1 MLSILIP
8 TYNYNV
14 FPLVAELKNQADTLE
29 IAYEILVQDDAS
41 DLFLN
46 QNTEINLLPY
56 CSYTLNLEKLGR
68 GNNIN
73 LLNSLAKYNYVL
85 IMEADAFPE
94 KKTYV
99 KDLIL
104 AINQENQVV
113 FGGVTYDTK
122 KPDSDKL
129 LRWKYGQERE
139 SISIIERKK
148 NPYHFVFTW
157 NMLIKKQLLSK
168 YPFPSNIKN
177 YGYEDVVFIKQ
188 LKQNNITIEHIENKL
203 IHLNSET
210 SLTFIKKTENAVS
223 TLNQLILSNKL
234 EMSDTKIGKAFKV
247 IHFFKLQNVVCYIFK
262 KVAKKMIN
270 NLTSSNPSIIVLD
283 LYKLGYFC
291 NLRQNENTF
300 NQ

>member
-14 FPLVAELKNQADTLE
+14 FPLVTELKNQADTLE

-46 QNTEINLLPY
+46 QNAEVNLLPY
-56 CSYTLNLEKLGR
+56 CSYALNHEKLGR

-73 LLNSLAKYNYVL
+73 LLNSLAKYNYVI
-85 IMEADAFPE
+85 IMEAD
-94 KKTYV
+94 
-99 KDLIL
+99 
-104 AINQENQVV
+104 V

-122 KPDSDKL
+122 KPDNDKL

-157 NMLIKKQLLSK
+157 NLLIKKQLLSK

-247 IHFFKLQNVVCYIFK
+247 IHFFKLQNVVRYIFK
-262 KVAKKMIN
+262 KLAKKMIN